1 MADSIMIQGTM
12 SNSGKSFLTA
22 GLCRIFVQDGIKTAP
37 FKSQNMSN
45 NSFITKEGLEIG
57 TAQALQ
63 AHACKIPPGS
73 CMNPILLK
81 PNSDTGSQVIVNG
94 LVYGNM
100 TAVEY
105 YRNKQ
110 IFIPEILKAYKKLS
124 DNYEAIVIEG
134 AGSPA
139 EINLKENDI
148 VNMGLAKLVDAPVI
162 LVADI
167 DRGGVFASIYGTIML
182 LDKEERD
189 RIKGIILT
197 RSEERRVGKEC
208 RSRWSPYH

>member
-110 IFIPEILKAYKKLS
+110 IFIPEILKAYKK
-124 DNYEAIVIEG
+124 AF
-134 AGSPA
+134 
-139 EINLKENDI
+139 
-148 VNMGLAKLVDAPVI
+148 
-162 LVADI
+162 
-167 DRGGVFASIYGTIML
+167 R
-182 LDKEERD
+182 
-189 RIKGIILT
+189 
-197 RSEERRVGKEC
+197 
-208 RSRWSPYH
+208 

>member
-1 MADSIMIQGTM
+1 
-12 SNSGKSFLTA
+12 
-22 GLCRIFVQDGIKTAP
+22 
-37 FKSQNMSN
+37 MSN

-63 AHACKIPPGS
+63 AHACKIPPAS

-148 VNMGLAKLVDAPVI
+148 VNMGLAKLVMNKVI
-162 LVADI
+162 EDSRAAG
-167 DRGGVFASIYGTIML
+167 R
-182 LDKEERD
+182 
-189 RIKGIILT
+189 KGIVLT
-197 RSEERRVGKEC
+197 CKDGLRMFYSDFGYEDEGISQSNHGDTIWYKMRLTF
-208 RSRWSPYH
+208 